1 MAWSPHCGVV
11 APPSHRVVWAPLH
24 WCDLDAPEV
33 IVIVALEDSTTR
45 PTRNY
50 QGGFTPN
57 LLQASR
63 WKEGSVASKVTRD
76 GGVGVTTAPGRSGV
90 VVLSS
95 AEQQSSGGSQQSN
108 LWRPLLLLQ
117 PQHSGPQLV
126 SSSSAPP
133 AGGLAP
139 PPGEVRGPEIAVR
152 QLRL

>member
-1 MAWSPHCGVV
+1 MV

-45 PTRNY
+45 PTRKY

-57 LLQASR
+57 LLQAFW
-63 WKEGSVASKVTRD
+63 WKEGSVASEVTRD

-95 AEQQSSGGSQQSN
+95 AEQWWFSAEQPVAAAAAAPAPA
-108 LWRPLLLLQ
+108 LW
-117 PQHSGPQLV
+117 
-126 SSSSAPP
+126 P
-133 AGGLAP
+133 ATGF
-139 PPGEVRGPEIAVR
+139 V
-152 QLRL
+152 